1 MNERANTTILRMRVR
16 GVAGYKNVVGCG
28 VRAEILLSDVT
39 MTIAA
44 FYFSVVVGVVLS
56 SPAPLLQRNTRNV
69 QEVAVDVC
77 SSNENWLGVDAGQHG
92 VESDLLSKF
101 RNRWG
106 TC

>member
-1 MNERANTTILRMRVR
+1 MRVC
-16 GVAGYKNVVGCG
+16 GVAGYKNAVGCG
-28 VRAEILLSDVT
+28 VRAENFTADPT

-69 QEVAVDVC
+69 EEVAVDVC

-92 VESDLLSKF
+92 VVSDLLSKF
-101 RNRWG
+101 RNWWS